1 MSQFS
6 VLPFFIAGRYFRA
19 KKSPL
24 VTLIGRVAV
33 LSIAVSTAAMVLVLS
48 VMNGMNRFVAERFWG
63 VDADLR
69 IEVAEGKFF
78 EVGNLLETV
87 RQTKGVKAASGVL
100 QDQALLTYGE
110 QNGMVRLKGVDTC
123 FMEVSDL
130 KAQVYSGNCNLDYTE
145 TAALVVMGGGVFAQM
160 QIPPSHAGA
169 CLLYAVDARLLNG
182 PFAMQQSIT
191 SFSVYPSGLFSSIP
205 EYDNQYLFC
214 DLAFARIVFKAPG
227 KLSAIEVRADPSIGV
242 KKTQENLRQI
252 LGGGFTVKD
261 RIEQQQSMFKSMKAE
276 KLIVISVFAFV
287 MLIATFTMVA
297 NQMLLMYEK
306 RRDIAILASMG
317 MQRAH
322 LRTVFFGNGLMVTWW
337 GTLSGLILGSLLTF
351 GQQYFGWVKL
361 GGGSGNYITDVYPVY
376 WQAGDVLLVWAVG
389 MAIGMLAS
397 ALPLRQAGAFAATAS
412 GKE

>member
-1 MSQFS
+1 MPHSAKLS
-6 VLPFFIAGRYFRA
+6 FFIAGRYFRA
-19 KKSPL
+19 RKSPL

-63 VDADLR
+63 VDADLQV
-69 IEVAEGKFF
+69 EAAQGKFF
-78 EVGNLLETV
+78 DAGTLLETV
-87 RQTKGVKAASGVL
+87 RRIGGVKAVSGVL

-123 FMEVSDL
+123 FTEVSDL
-130 KAQVYSGNCNLDYTE
+130 ALQVYSGHYNLDYNE
-145 TAALVVMGGGVFAQM
+145 TAALVLMGGGVFAQM
-160 QIPPSHAGA
+160 QIPPSHAEA
-169 CLLYAVDARLLNG
+169 CLLYAVDARLLNS
-182 PFAMQQSIT
+182 PFAMQQSVS

-214 DLAFARIVFKAPG
+214 HLTFARKVFKAEG
-227 KLSAIEVRADPSIGV
+227 KLSAIEVKVEPSVGV
-242 KKTQENLRQI
+242 KKTKANIKQV
-252 LGGGFTVKD
+252 LGDGFTVKD
-261 RIEQQQSMFKSMKAE
+261 RFEQQQSMFKSMKAE
-276 KLIVISVFAFV
+276 KLIVIAVFAFV

-317 MQRAH
+317 MRRAH
-322 LRTVFFGNGLMVTWW
+322 LRTVFFGNGLMVTCW
-337 GTLSGLILGSLLTF
+337 GTLSGLVLGSLLTF

-361 GGGSGNYITDVYPVY
+361 GGGSGNYITDVYPVH

-389 MAIGMLAS
+389 MLIGMLAS
-397 ALPLRQAGAFAATAS
+397 ALPLRQAGSFTQTTS
-412 GKE
+412 TKE